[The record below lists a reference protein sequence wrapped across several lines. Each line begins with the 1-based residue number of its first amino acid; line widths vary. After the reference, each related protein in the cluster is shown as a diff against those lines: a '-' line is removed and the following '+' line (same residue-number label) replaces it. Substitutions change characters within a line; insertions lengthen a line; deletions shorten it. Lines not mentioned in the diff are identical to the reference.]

1 MRAFNYQTG
10 AGFRGSRGAG
20 NTGGGACGSRGGASG
35 LPSWT
40 RVAAGAG
47 AGAGGGGLGGGTVG
61 QKRRVDSLEDLV
73 SCVGGISKGF
83 EEGRMSR
90 SPDQCPVSV
99 PGRV

>member
-1 MRAFNYQTG
+1 MDPG
-10 AGFRGSRGAG
+10 EEPPGSRAG
-20 NTGGGACGSRGGASG
+20 HAWRRGRGRG
-35 LPSWT
+35 
-40 RVAAGAG
+40 R
-47 AGAGGGGLGGGTVG
+47 GGGGLGGGTVG

>member
-1 MRAFNYQTG
+1 MRAFNYQPG

-20 NTGGGACGSRGGASG
+20 NTGGGACGSREEASG

-40 RVAAGAG
+40 RVAGC
-47 AGAGGGGLGGGTVG
+47 GLGGETVG
-61 QKRRVDSLEDLV
+61 QKRVDSLEDLV

-83 EEGRMSR
+83 EEGRMSI
-90 SPDQCPVSV
+90 SPDQYPVSV

>member
-1 MRAFNYQTG
+1 MRAFNYQPG

-20 NTGGGACGSRGGASG
+20 NIGGGASG

-40 RVAAGAG
+40 RVGAVQTREG
-47 AGAGGGGLGGGTVG
+47 AVS
-61 QKRRVDSLEDLV
+61 QKRRVDAFEELV
-73 SCVGGISKGF
+73 SCVGGISKDF

>member
-1 MRAFNYQTG
+1 MRAFNYQPG

-40 RVAAGAG
+40 RGE
-47 AGAGGGGLGGGTVG
+47 GGRRCGLGGGAVG
-61 QKRRVDSLEDLV
+61 QKRQVDSLEDLV
-73 SCVGGISKGF
+73 SYVGGISKGF

-90 SPDQCPVSV
+90 SPD
-99 PGRV
+99 